1 MSLIEKITKDI
12 MAAMKNHES
21 EKLDAL
27 RAIKSALLLAQTEG
41 SAKKELTEDDEIKV
55 LQRLYK
61 QRIESA
67 EIYNNNNRTDL
78 ADIELSQ
85 AAIIKTYLPAQ
96 LSDEE
101 IENEVK
107 KVINELNATSI
118 KDMGKVMGVVSKS
131 LAGKADNATISNIV
145 KKLLS

>member
-21 EKLDAL
+21 DKLDAL
-27 RAIKSALLLAQTEG
+27 KAIKSALLLAQTEG
-41 SAKKELTEDDEIKV
+41 NTKRELTEADEIKI

-118 KDMGKVMGVVSKS
+118 KDMGKVMSVVSKS

>member
-21 EKLDAL
+21 DKLDAL

-41 SAKKELTEDDEIKV
+41 SAKKELTEDDEIKI

-131 LAGKADNATISNIV
+131 LAGKADNTTISNIV

>member
-21 EKLDAL
+21 DKLDAL
-27 RAIKSALLLAQTEG
+27 KAIKSALLLAQTEG
-41 SAKKELTEDDEIKV
+41 NAKRELTEADEIKV

-118 KDMGKVMGVVSKS
+118 KDMGKVMSVVSKS

>member
-21 EKLDAL
+21 DKLDAL
-27 RAIKSALLLAQTEG
+27 KAIKSALLLAQTEG
-41 SAKKELTEDDEIKV
+41 NTKRELTEADEIKI

-96 LSDEE
+96 LSNEE

-118 KDMGKVMGVVSKS
+118 KDMGKVMSVVSKS

>member
-21 EKLDAL
+21 DKLDAL

-41 SAKKELTEDDEIKV
+41 SAKKELTEDDEIKI

-78 ADIELSQ
+78 ADRALTGCDY
-85 AAIIKTYLPAQ
+85 K
-96 LSDEE
+96 
-101 IENEVK
+101 N
-107 KVINELNATSI
+107 
-118 KDMGKVMGVVSKS
+118 
-131 LAGKADNATISNIV
+131 ISTC
-145 KKLLS
+145 SAFR

>member
-12 MAAMKNHES
+12 MAAMKNHEAD
-21 EKLDAL
+21 KLDAL
-27 RAIKSALLLAQTEG
+27 KAIKSALLLAQTEG
-41 SAKKELTEDDEIKV
+41 NAKRELTEADEIKV

-118 KDMGKVMGVVSKS
+118 KDMGKVMSVVSKS

>member
-12 MAAMKNHES
+12 MAAMKNRES
-21 EKLDAL
+21 DKLDAL
-27 RAIKSALLLAQTEG
+27 KAIKSALLLAETEG
-41 SAKKELTEDDEIKV
+41 NAKRELTEADEIKV

-118 KDMGKVMGVVSKS
+118 KDMGKVMSVVSKS

>member
-12 MAAMKNHES
+12 MAAMKNRES
-21 EKLDAL
+21 DKLDAL
-27 RAIKSALLLAQTEG
+27 KAIKSALLLAQTEG
-41 SAKKELTEDDEIKV
+41 NAKRELTEADEIKV

-118 KDMGKVMGVVSKS
+118 KDMGKVMSVVSKS

>member
-21 EKLDAL
+21 DKLDAL

-41 SAKKELTEDDEIKV
+41 SAKKELTEDDEIKI

-118 KDMGKVMGVVSKS
+118 KDMGKVMVVVSKS